1 MNRCKCFTKKG
12 RQCKNTTDD
21 DFCHMHS
28 ICNRLSK
35 RDSLTIPINIM
46 DSEYYIATSVRVDR
60 LINTIYSFGNFDQMD
75 SPIDREKFSSNVPEN
90 LNPNILG
97 TSRYG
102 CYFRFVKKTDIPNN
116 IHPQSVR
123 NTRSF
128 IFRIKPFID
137 YIMSEQT
144 KYNTHILHCAR

>member
-60 LINTIYSFGNFDQMD
+60 LINTIYPFGNFDQMD